1 LLQGQVSVTSEQDST
16 DAQLGRPLSG
26 TDQQSPLHA
35 QQADADQH
43 GAASQPLETQQQAAH
58 HQHAAAAHQL
68 SKAAHQ
74 QPDAAHQQPD
84 AAHQQP
90 DAAHQLSKAANQQPG
105 TVHQLKKT
113 ANQQPGTAHQQPNA
127 AHQQAANQ
135 QPVGGSSS
143 QQTATQDT
151 ASGMVHEVPNAAG
164 KHVPRAKQYALAR
177 LKNINSMRQLTSLS
191 TTGLQQL
198 RWVLHMTVPC
208 SPSTC
213 M

>member
-1 LLQGQVSVTSEQDST
+1 MLQGQGGVTSEQAST

-26 TDQQSPLHA
+26 TNQQSPLQA
-35 QQADADQH
+35 QQAGAHLH
-43 GAASQPLETQQQAAH
+43 GAASQPLETQQQAAL

-68 SKAAHQ
+68 SKAANQQPNAAHQKTNAAHQQIDAAHQQAGTAHQ
-74 QPDAAHQQPD
+74 QPSTAHQQPD
-84 AAHQQP
+84 AAHQQ
-90 DAAHQLSKAANQQPG
+90 AAS
-105 TVHQLKKT
+105 
-113 ANQQPGTAHQQPNA
+113 
-127 AHQQAANQ
+127 Q

-143 QQTATQDT
+143 QQPATQDT
-151 ASGMVHEVPNAAG
+151 ACVMVHEVPNAAG

-198 RWVLHMTVPC
+198 RWVLHKAIPC
-208 SPSTC
+208 STRTC